1 MQKCPELMKG
11 LIITGSSGLYE
22 AGESYQKRGSYEYI
36 KRESE
41 DVFYDQKLL
50 LKR

>member
-22 AGESYQKRGSYEYI
+22 AGESYQKRGSMNTLKEKVKMYFMI
-36 KRESE
+36 KNC
-41 DVFYDQKLL
+41 Y
-50 LKR
+50 